1 MAGVEPAMEN
11 AATFVRVHCDQ
22 LLFEHIESMDTVMM
36 VKHLRNCDQ
45 TDETSGAQIRQ
56 EESREAVLQ

>member
-11 AATFVRVHCDQ
+11 AAAFVRTHCDQ

-36 VKHLRNCDQ
+36 VKHLRTSDQ
-45 TDETSGAQIRQ
+45 TDGTSGTQIRQ